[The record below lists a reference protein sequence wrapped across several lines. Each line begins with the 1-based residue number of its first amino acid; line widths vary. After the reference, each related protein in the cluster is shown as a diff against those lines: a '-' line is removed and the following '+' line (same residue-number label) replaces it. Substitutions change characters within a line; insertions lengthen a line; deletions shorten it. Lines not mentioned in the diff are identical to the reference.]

1 MRMAE
6 MNVVPDPT
14 GNFKGVR
21 HDKLVMAAG
30 LIPQFAFAVHM
41 SQPETVQEAFDLMM
55 EQYGFGFGD
64 GTEWG
69 KVDKDGMYVSKH
81 EEDDDMPP
89 MLRMDVTE
97 DISVYFY
104 QYAIVG
110 ITDGTD
116 SLITRMD

>member
-1 MRMAE
+1 MAE
-6 MNVVPDPT
+6 MNVELDPT
-14 GNFKGVR
+14 GNFKGVKHSR
-21 HDKLVMAAG
+21 LLAAAG
-30 LIPQFAFAVHM
+30 LIPQFAFSVHM
-41 SQPETVQEAFDLMM
+41 SQPVSVQEAFDLMM
-55 EQYGFGFGD
+55 EQYGFGFGN

-81 EEDDDMPP
+81 DEDDDMPP

-97 DISVYFY
+97 DIAVYFY

-110 ITDGTD
+110 ITDGTT